1 MASVFKRSRSCS
13 TTRPRDRVDRSFT
26 NTTLLGVVCDCAG
39 LQPLLPQVILAR
51 YTQNVAVPAS
61 LRAHYRTC
69 GFPYEFWHGSKGR
82 VSPPIFRKWA
92 TRLRQ
97 SVASYNPDAWI
108 VLVIDCAPAHLDR
121 TSVAHLRRLG
131 ILTVFVPAALT
142 WLLQVLDVFVFG
154 PFKRELRQAE
164 ARARTRTPS
173 GRIVPGQWMKL
184 ATTVGRREI
193 INRDWTAAFTQMG
206 CGENCGALTSS
217 VAALLEGRD
226 VRPALPTRAEL
237 ARLINRPADS
247 AVTRYLH
254 ASILG
259 HTLNVQRAHPHA
271 HPPHSATYALPHSL
285 PAAVPES
292 LRARFGQMTPQE
304 AVESYVERDWDSP
317 TFLHAFQD
325 ARNFQVSAA
334 PDMPE

>member
-1 MASVFKRSRSCS
+1 
-13 TTRPRDRVDRSFT
+13 
-26 NTTLLGVVCDCAG
+26 
-39 LQPLLPQVILAR
+39 
-51 YTQNVAVPAS
+51 
-61 LRAHYRTC
+61 
-69 GFPYEFWHGSKGR
+69 
-82 VSPPIFRKWA
+82 
-92 TRLRQ
+92 
-97 SVASYNPDAWI
+97 
-108 VLVIDCAPAHLDR
+108 
-121 TSVAHLRRLG
+121 
-131 ILTVFVPAALT
+131 
-142 WLLQVLDVFVFG
+142 
-154 PFKRELRQAE
+154 
-164 ARARTRTPS
+164 
-173 GRIVPGQWMKL
+173 MKL

-206 CGENCGALTSS
+206 CGENCGALASP